1 MPKWHHFIAVFWCSF
16 FHPKEKS
23 ETLTQGILTANT
35 LCLSKV
41 KSHSSKKKNKKHNQN
56 LGTFIVRSSTF
67 SWREK
72 PPLFAAFLSPPNL
85 SVFLHSTW
93 ILDQILPEEMY
104 NISAVLVCSNSVVF
118 FFFPIKIVN
127 WFYNIAFYWFLEQ
140 HGAVVKSATTF

>member
-41 KSHSSKKKNKKHNQN
+41 KSHSSKKKKQKTNNQN

-67 SWREK
+67 SWREN
-72 PPLFAAFLSPPNL
+72 PPLFAAFLSPPSL

-104 NISAVLVCSNSVVF
+104 NISVVLVCSNSVF
-118 FFFPIKIVN
+118 FFLIKTVN

-140 HGAVVKSATTF
+140 HGAVVKPATTF